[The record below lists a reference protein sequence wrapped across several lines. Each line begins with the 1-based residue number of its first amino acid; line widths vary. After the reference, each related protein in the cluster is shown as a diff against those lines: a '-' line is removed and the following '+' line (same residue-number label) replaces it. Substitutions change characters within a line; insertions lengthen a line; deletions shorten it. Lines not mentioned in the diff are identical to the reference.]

1 MKTIK
6 ISLTLILLLLNSVVL
21 TAQKRNKNSEH
32 DWRQMVILSRTFGAN
47 ASSKKIGYFK
57 NTNVML
63 NGWLIPW
70 GIEIQSSDIDDDYFK
85 KSGYLSG
92 KLNYLSIGRN
102 GFKSFRENTF
112 YNISTNILFGMEE
125 LKEFSFKEKDNLV
138 IGISLSQG
146 IVYIPKSIFG
156 FVVGCGVYEK
166 FLTSKIYPFDVGIE
180 ISAGLKW

>member
-1 MKTIK
+1 MKTMIT
-6 ISLTLILLLLNSVVL
+6 SLTLILLLLNSVVL

-32 DWRQMVILSRTFGAN
+32 DWRQMVTLSKTFGVN

-57 NTNVML
+57 NTNTMW

-70 GIEIQSSDIDDDYFK
+70 GIEIESSDIDNDYFK
-85 KSGYLSG
+85 KSGYYKG
-92 KLNYLSIGRN
+92 ELNYLSIGRN

-112 YNISTNILFGMEE
+112 LNISSNILFGMEE
-125 LKEFSFKEKDNLV
+125 LTEFSLKEKDNLV
-138 IGISLSQG
+138 IGLGLSQG

-156 FVVGCGVYEK
+156 FVLGCGVYEK
-166 FLTSKIYPFDVGIE
+166 FLTSKIYPFDIGIE